1 MRIAGA
7 PDTASPGSSVS
18 VCSTWQLPEDT
29 SLFLSTIADVALF
42 VS

>member
-1 MRIAGA
+1 MRVAGA

-18 VCSTWQLPEDT
+18 VCSTCQLLEGT
-29 SLFLSTIADVALF
+29 SLFVSTIADVALF